1 MQTQR
6 LIVMA
11 LNAIKADALDKM
23 NSILAADY
31 VHADKDKLTIRLQEN
46 TYLIYFKKSKIS
58 IKNQRKAGDFS
69 FPHITKVK
77 EQQLI
82 ALWQQVQ
89 ALGYSA
95 AKIHGLRPEVFSQIC
110 LKPDQQEIA
119 DF

>member
-1 MQTQR
+1 MS
-6 LIVMA
+6 
-11 LNAIKADALDKM
+11 LNAIKEDALNKM
-23 NSILAADY
+23 KAILQADY
-31 VHADKDKLTIRLQEN
+31 VHADKDKLAMRSEKN
-46 TYLIYFKKSKIS
+46 TYLIYFQKSKIS

-95 AKIHGLRPEVFSQIC
+95 AKVHGLRPEVFAQIC